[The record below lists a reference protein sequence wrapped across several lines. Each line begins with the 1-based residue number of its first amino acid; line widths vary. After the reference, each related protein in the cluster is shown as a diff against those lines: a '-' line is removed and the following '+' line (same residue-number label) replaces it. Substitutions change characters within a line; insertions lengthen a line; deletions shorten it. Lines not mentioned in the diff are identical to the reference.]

1 MFVFS
6 QQKVPQSSDPRS
18 CVYDDNTVARCSD
31 FDTGGITAITVIIAP
46 RDWYGTPGAPAAN
59 QHAILSLSE
68 VLTFDRLSFLPRHK
82 GKGNHTP
89 KGRQYAKNKR
99 FRQNTSK
106 IGAFKSR
113 LLELAGKYPLCSF
126 MSRTNLLWDS
136 AEVHGAW

>member
-1 MFVFS
+1 MKRAAENRQSRVFPEQRTEERQPYDVVPVDMGENKRVSMLAFS

-18 CVYDDNTVARCSD
+18 RVYDDNTVARCSD

-82 GKGNHTP
+82 GKDNHTP
-89 KGRQYAKNKR
+89 KGRQYVKNKR
-99 FRQNTSK
+99 FR
-106 IGAFKSR
+106 
-113 LLELAGKYPLCSF
+113 
-126 MSRTNLLWDS
+126 
-136 AEVHGAW
+136 